1 MFSMFQKLLGLK
13 SREEVM
19 PPFILEKP
27 VVKKSVGE
35 TKRGVYEQIAGL
47 LYGDGI
53 FSSYSGYDTYPRLKK
68 SLQRINEAIEA
79 NKENLVSNER
89 ELKAL
94 KEKVLEYK
102 DERNLTFMTYDI
114 CKLISI
120 NRYEDPSILSNM
132 TIRRIMN
139 YWYGFY

>member
-1 MFSMFQKLLGLK
+1 MFNLKKLFGFEPMEEDMPMRIEPQLPKKDVEGAK
-13 SREEVM
+13 REVYHQIGG
-19 PPFILEKP
+19 ILDEN
-27 VVKKSVGE
+27 
-35 TKRGVYEQIAGL
+35 RI
-47 LYGDGI
+47 
-53 FSSYSGYDTYPRLKK
+53 DTRYPEDQVYPRLKK

-114 CKLISI
+114 CKLISR